1 MVGSSRSLGLTVFFG
16 LALFAGSPALSQT
29 PGKRLAVLEF
39 NGAKTQGEILEVFAD
54 TVRGGVVQGLAGRG
68 IQVMTRENMMVLLRE
83 MGKNDCVEGDCE
95 VETARN
101 IGADFVIS
109 GSVVLV
115 DQSFV
120 VTLKLH
126 ESKGGSL
133 LAVDQVSAQ
142 SQVEVL
148 RQLREAGR
156 RIVADNLGP
165 RPAAPAAVRPG
176 EPAAAS
182 WARAGRAV
190 PGTAPTLIALV
201 DLARLIKETPE
212 GQAVRAKLK
221 AVFDQ
226 KQRRLDDMQG
236 ELKKRIEAFKRDRGS
251 LSPEAIAKGEASLQQ
266 EVTRIQD
273 VYKTYQKELG
283 DSEAELSKKLID
295 GTITPRLRALALAS
309 GSPTMLDA
317 KAVAYFQRELDL
329 TESAAA
335 RAASASL
342 KPVRI
347 ARIDQKKVLTSVHE
361 GVRAKAVLTRD
372 FQAKQ
377 AELDRLQNETKRAKA
392 KYDSESHAMTAEAR
406 RSTEEQLSQ
415 RVAAVQKLYQTLQ
428 QALAKNEETAT
439 APILKRI
446 TSVLAKLARDRDL
459 GLVYSTQDVAT
470 GVMFGKNPDSLQPR
484 PVDLTDEAIA
494 AYDAQFP

>member
-1 MVGSSRSLGLTVFFG
+1 
-16 LALFAGSPALSQT
+16 
-29 PGKRLAVLEF
+29 
-39 NGAKTQGEILEVFAD
+39 
-54 TVRGGVVQGLAGRG
+54 
-68 IQVMTRENMMVLLRE
+68 
-83 MGKNDCVEGDCE
+83 
-95 VETARN
+95 
-101 IGADFVIS
+101 
-109 GSVVLV
+109 
-115 DQSFV
+115 
-120 VTLKLH
+120 
-126 ESKGGSL
+126 
-133 LAVDQVSAQ
+133 
-142 SQVEVL
+142 
-148 RQLREAGR
+148 
-156 RIVADNLGP
+156 
-165 RPAAPAAVRPG
+165 
-176 EPAAAS
+176 
-182 WARAGRAV
+182 V

>member
-1 MVGSSRSLGLTVFFG
+1 MAGSSRSLWLTAFFG
-16 LALFAGSPALSQT
+16 LALFAGRPALSQT

-39 NGAKTQGEILEVFAD
+39 NGAKTQGEVLEVFAD

-165 RPAAPAAVRPG
+165 RPG

>member
-1 MVGSSRSLGLTVFFG
+1 LTAFFG
-16 LALFAGSPALSQT
+16 LALFAGRPALSQT

-39 NGAKTQGEILEVFAD
+39 NGAKTQGEVLEVFAD

-361 GVRAKAVLTRD
+361 GVRAKAGQGEVR
-372 FQAKQ
+372 Q
-377 AELDRLQNETKRAKA
+377 
-392 KYDSESHAMTAEAR
+392 
-406 RSTEEQLSQ
+406 
-415 RVAAVQKLYQTLQ
+415 
-428 QALAKNEETAT
+428 
-439 APILKRI
+439 RI
-446 TSVLAKLARDRDL
+446 TCDDSGSSSKHRRAAESACRGRTEVVPDPSASLGQERGDRHGSDPEKDHQCV
-459 GLVYSTQDVAT
+459 GQTR
-470 GVMFGKNPDSLQPR
+470 PR
-484 PVDLTDEAIA
+484 PRPGAGLLHPGRRDGRHVWQE
-494 AYDAQFP
+494 PG

>member
-68 IQVMTRENMMVLLRE
+68 IQVMTRENMMVLLRA

-156 RIVADNLGP
+156 KIVTDNLGP
-165 RPAAPAAVRPG
+165 RPAEPAAVRPV

-201 DLARLIKETPE
+201 DLVRLIKETPE
-212 GQAVRAKLK
+212 GRIMGAKAK
-221 AVFDQ
+221 GMFDEKQ
-226 KQRRLDDMQG
+226 KRLDDMQ
-236 ELKKRIEAFKRDRGS
+236 EDVKKRIEAFKRERGS
-251 LSPEAIAKGEASLQQ
+251 LSPEAVAKGEASFQQ
-266 EVTRIQD
+266 EVTRIQS

-283 DSEAELSKKLID
+283 DSQAELGKKLID
-295 GTITPRLRALALAS
+295 GTIAPRLRALALAS
-309 GSPTMLDA
+309 GSPTVLDA

-329 TESAAA
+329 TESAAT
-335 RAASASL
+335 RATSVSL

-347 ARIDQKKVLTSVHE
+347 ARIDQKKVLASVHE
-361 GVRAKAVLTRD
+361 GVRAKAVLMRD

-377 AELDRLQNETKRAKA
+377 AELDRVQNETKRAKA
-392 KYDSESHAMTAEAR
+392 KYDSESRAMTAEAR

-428 QALAKNEETAT
+428 QALAKNDETAT
-439 APILKRI
+439 APILNRI
-446 TSVLAKLARDRDL
+446 TNVLAKLARDRGL
-459 GLVYSTQDVAT
+459 GLVYSTQDIAKS
-470 GVMFGKNPDSLQPR
+470 VMFGANPDSLQPR
-484 PVDLTDEAIA
+484 PIDLTDEVIA
-494 AYDAQFP
+494 AYDVQFP